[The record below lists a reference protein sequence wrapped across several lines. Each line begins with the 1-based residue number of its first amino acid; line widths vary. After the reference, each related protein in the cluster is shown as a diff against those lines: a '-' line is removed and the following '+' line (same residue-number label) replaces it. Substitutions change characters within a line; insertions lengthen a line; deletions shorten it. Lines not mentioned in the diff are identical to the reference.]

1 MTESGRKGTSGT
13 LVGRCRLQDLS
24 HSARSGPRT
33 RSVMKSNRPGQ
44 DGRSSAGPAA
54 CADSLTGESGLGE
67 WSRHCQREG
76 HCSSTLSLPN
86 EPQARE
92 DRMRLAMM
100 ARSRMSLVPLLTT
113 VATASL
119 LLAGCAGDATS
130 RSAAQPKT
138 LSAMRTSPIVPT
150 DAQRALVGV
159 ADGTYTYEID
169 PNQAESLTFGASHL
183 DIPANAV
190 CDLATSSYGVGTWND
205 SCEPQ
210 TQPFTITAVV
220 RNAATDHP
228 SVEFQPALRFNPQ
241 SNVNL
246 YLYVTDQATLDN
258 TKRSEERRVGK
269 ECKSRWWR

>member
-1 MTESGRKGTSGT
+1 
-13 LVGRCRLQDLS
+13 
-24 HSARSGPRT
+24 
-33 RSVMKSNRPGQ
+33 
-44 DGRSSAGPAA
+44 
-54 CADSLTGESGLGE
+54 
-67 WSRHCQREG
+67 
-76 HCSSTLSLPN
+76 
-86 EPQARE
+86 
-92 DRMRLAMM
+92 MRLPMM
-100 ARSRMSLVPLLTT
+100 ARSRVSLVPLLTT

-130 RSAAQPKT
+130 PSAAQPKT
-138 LSAMRTSPIVPT
+138 LSALRTSPFVPT

-159 ADGTYTYEID
+159 ADGTYTYQID
-169 PNQAESLTFGASHL
+169 PSQAQSLTFGASHL

-220 RNAATDHP
+220 RNADTDHP

-241 SNVNL
+241 SNANL

-258 TKRSEERRVGK
+258 TKVMYYCNETGCVDEAQTDADLLSNVDVENKVVFRRIKHFSGYVVAEFSANPLSLSVDLGF
-269 ECKSRWWR
+269 